1 MAVVVNFNR
10 SSAFLL
16 LGGGGGVGGQLS
28 KRRGISASLIST
40 MGELALK
47 TLIVL
52 WSL

>member
-10 SSAFLL
+10 SSAFFLL
-16 LGGGGGVGGQLS
+16 GEGGGGQIS
-28 KRRGISASLIST
+28 KRRGVSTSLIST

>member
-16 LGGGGGVGGQLS
+16 LGGGGGQIS
-28 KRRGISASLIST
+28 KRRGISTSLIST

>member
-10 SSAFLL
+10 SSAFFL
-16 LGGGGGVGGQLS
+16 LGGGGGGGQIS
-28 KRRGISASLIST
+28 KRRGVSTSLIST

>member
-10 SSAFLL
+10 SSAFFLL
-16 LGGGGGVGGQLS
+16 VGGGGGQIS
-28 KRRGISASLIST
+28 KRRGISTSLIST

>member
-10 SSAFLL
+10 SSAFFL
-16 LGGGGGVGGQLS
+16 LGGGGQIS
-28 KRRGISASLIST
+28 KRRGISTSLIST

>member
-1 MAVVVNFNR
+1 MAVAVNFNR
-10 SSAFLL
+10 SSAFFL
-16 LGGGGGVGGQLS
+16 LGGGGGGPIS
-28 KRRGISASLIST
+28 KRGGISTSLIST